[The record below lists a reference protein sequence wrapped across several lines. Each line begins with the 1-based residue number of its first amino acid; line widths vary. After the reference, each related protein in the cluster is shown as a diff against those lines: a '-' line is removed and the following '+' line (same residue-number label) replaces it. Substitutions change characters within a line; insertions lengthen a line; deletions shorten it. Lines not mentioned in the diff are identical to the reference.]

1 MAEERQGH
9 GGGSKN
15 HGLPLGE
22 ATPEERKRWK
32 EELEA
37 TGKYNPGGSIKELIA
52 KRDAPKTTAAD
63 DI

>member
-1 MAEERQGH
+1 MADERQGH

-22 ATPEERKRWK
+22 ATPEERRRWK
-32 EELEA
+32 AQLEES
-37 TGKYNPGGSIKELIA
+37 GKYNPGASLKELIA